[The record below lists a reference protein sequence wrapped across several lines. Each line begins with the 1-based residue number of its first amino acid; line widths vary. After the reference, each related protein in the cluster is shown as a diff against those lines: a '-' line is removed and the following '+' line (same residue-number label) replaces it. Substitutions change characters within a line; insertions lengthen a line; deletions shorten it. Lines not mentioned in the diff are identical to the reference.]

1 MIKLNDNKVVYQHRK
16 GETKGKRIGKLMHN
30 PNVSGPV
37 ENRQPFVYLD
47 GIKLTAEDCESIAK
61 LLRQVAGEHQFN
73 EFNKRRTENS

>member
-1 MIKLNDNKVVYQHRK
+1 MIILNNKVVCQLRK

-30 PNVSGPV
+30 PDVSGPA

-61 LLRQVAGEHQFN
+61 SLREMAGAHQFN